1 MVVRACGATSGE
13 CLRDRLL
20 VLVGEQPGHGYDL
33 CDRLGCIATGSI
45 AASGVPGAAAATAT
59 AGTVAVYRALRALER
74 DGLVESR
81 WDEPLSG
88 PARRVYSIAC
98 G

>member
-1 MVVRACGATSGE
+1 MTDRACGATGGGE

-20 VLVGEQPGHGYDL
+20 AMVGEQPGHGYDL
-33 CDRLGCIATGSI
+33 CDRLGC
-45 AASGVPGAAAATAT
+45 
-59 AGTVAVYRALRALER
+59 VAVGSADSVAIYRALRAMER

-81 WDEPLSG
+81 WDEPVSG